1 MGWPR
6 AFKTYPIALNSEFA
20 RMAAATLASPS
31 RLAAATSCSVSGA
44 QAIATARARVAGSEL
59 LMSSALA
66 FLARQAS
73 RASYDLSIFDVRLP
87 SPVVLPHA
95 LSSRTRRTRAVRMQS
110 LGLTLG
116 RKAGLRRDYHF
127 RAHFNTCSKASSPA
141 PFYRGGTRDFV
152 WAS

>member
-1 MGWPR
+1 MAR
-6 AFKTYPIALNSEFA
+6 NSESF
-20 RMAAATLASPS
+20 RMALAALGSPS
-31 RLAAATSCSVSGA
+31 RLDTPISFSVSGA

-116 RKAGLRRDYHF
+116 RKAGLRRDYHLEVIST
-127 RAHFNTCSKASSPA
+127 RVPRRQVRRHFIAVA
-141 PFYRGGTRDFV
+141 PGILSGRLDAVTLGQLAG
-152 WAS
+152 